1 MKRLGAGREMVN
13 NHITFKVTLKV
24 DENWASH
31 LSEDE
36 LVVYLKER
44 LNSSVGFRGQV
55 ERFSV
60 VGNKAKR
67 E

>member
-1 MKRLGAGREMVN
+1 MAN
-13 NHITFKVTLKV
+13 NQITFRVTLKL

-31 LSEDE
+31 LGKDE
-36 LVVYLKER
+36 LVAYLKER

-60 VGNKAKR
+60 VAYKAER

>member
-1 MKRLGAGREMVN
+1 MPDN
-13 NHITFKVTLKV
+13 QITFKVTLKL
-24 DENWASH
+24 DENWSSH
-31 LSEDE
+31 LGEDE
-36 LVVYLKER
+36 LVTYLKER

-67 E
+67 G

>member
-1 MKRLGAGREMVN
+1 MAN
-13 NHITFKVTLKV
+13 NQITFKVTLKV
-24 DENWASH
+24 DEHWASH